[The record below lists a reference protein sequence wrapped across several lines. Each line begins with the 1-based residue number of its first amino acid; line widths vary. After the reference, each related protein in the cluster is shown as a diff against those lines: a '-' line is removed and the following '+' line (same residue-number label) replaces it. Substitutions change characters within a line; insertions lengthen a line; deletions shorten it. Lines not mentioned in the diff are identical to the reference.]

1 MDATDLKSRY
11 ERWLLGLWHGDLG
24 LAADLV
30 TDDFLIHQARSRP
43 GESEESRGPGALREM
58 VQMGRAPFEGLT
70 FAIEVGPVVE
80 GDLVAAR
87 WAGRGR
93 YAGGIPGA
101 QAPPGTEVSFGGTDL
116 LRAAP
121 DGRFTEYWVSS
132 DGLWLMQQLRAL

>member
-1 MDATDLKSRY
+1 MDASDLKARY
-11 ERWLLGLWHGDLG
+11 RRWLLELWHGDLG

-43 GESEESRGPGALREM
+43 GESEERRGPDGLREM
-58 VQMGRAPFEGLT
+58 VQMGHAPFEGLR
-70 FAIEVGPVVE
+70 FAIEVGPLVE

-87 WAGRGR
+87 WVGSGR

-101 QAPPGTEVSFGGTDL
+101 EARRGTEVAFGGTDL

-121 DGRFTEYWVSS
+121 DGRFAEYWVSS